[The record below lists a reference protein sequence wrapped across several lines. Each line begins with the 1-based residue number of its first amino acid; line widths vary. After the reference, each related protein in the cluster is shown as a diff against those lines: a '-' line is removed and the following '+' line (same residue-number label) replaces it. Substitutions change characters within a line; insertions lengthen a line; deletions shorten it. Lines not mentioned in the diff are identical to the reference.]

1 MDNSEVTRANKQA
14 ETRLGMSAWS
24 LVVFWLA
31 VQSLSVLSANAG
43 DYYVASGGADTNPGT
58 LEEPFATLERARNA
72 IRQLK
77 KTDGL
82 PKDGVVVELLGGV
95 YELAAPLKLL
105 QEDSGEEGSPI
116 VYRARQGEQVRLLGG
131 RVVTGWQ
138 PVADP
143 EVLDRLDSSARGK
156 VFQADLKAQGITEYP
171 SIEAPGWAHSDPGVE
186 LFYRGTRMTLARWP
200 NEGYTK
206 IVDLVVQ
213 DGYNI
218 RGRKG
223 SRVGKFV
230 YEGDRPERWLDEKEA
245 WLHGYWWVDWAEQRM
260 RVQEID
266 AGKKQITL
274 APKPTHQFGFR
285 KGQWYYALNLLC
297 ELDRPGEWYLDRDA
311 GVLYFWPSDSIR
323 EGDTMISS
331 TKGLAT
337 LEEASHVILAGLTLE
352 AGRRTAVTVTGG
364 EKCTVV
370 GCVIRNMGGWGVR
383 VTGGNGHR
391 VAGCDLYDLGEGG
404 IWLSGG
410 DRRTLTPADHVAENN
425 HIHHCSRWNPV
436 YNPGIALRGVGQ
448 RASHN
453 LLHDLPHIAIG
464 FTENEHCIEYNEMHN
479 VVYQSND
486 AGAIYTYGPSETW
499 TMRGHVIRYNYLHDI
514 NGFEGRGCRGV
525 YLDDCF
531 SSAHIYGNQFE
542 RVNKW
547 AVFIGG
553 GRDSIVEKNLF
564 VDCGT
569 AVHIDARG
577 LGWAAHI
584 EPHLKDD
591 LTSFPFTVPPW
602 STRYPQLLTLLEN
615 NPMTPVGN
623 VIRSNVSVGGNW
635 DSICDAAKKHGVIEN
650 NLIDEDPHFVDA
662 AKGDYRLRPDS
673 PAFALGF
680 EPIPC
685 EKIGCYQSPERAS
698 WPIHHAVWPADAPPS
713 ESK

>member
-1 MDNSEVTRANKQA
+1 MDNSEVTRAKRRTEMRFNMPRCALIILCLGIQA
-14 ETRLGMSAWS
+14 
-24 LVVFWLA
+24 
-31 VQSLSVLSANAG
+31 VLLLPVSAG
-43 DYYVASGGADTNPGT
+43 DYCVSPTGADTNPGT
-58 LEEPFATLERARNA
+58 PEKPFATLEGARDA

-77 KTDGL
+77 KTEGL
-82 PKDGVVVELLGGV
+82 PKGGVVVELRGGV
-95 YELAAPLKLL
+95 YELASPLKLFK
-105 QEDSGEEGSPI
+105 EDSGEEGSPI
-116 VYRARQGEQVRLLGG
+116 IYRVRQGEQACLLGG
-131 RVVTGWQ
+131 RVVEGWQ
-138 PVADP
+138 PVANRA
-143 EVLDRLDSSARGK
+143 VLDKLDPSARGK
-156 VFQADLKAQGITEYP
+156 VLQADLKGQGITDFP
-171 SIEAPGWAHSDPGVE
+171 PIEARGWAHSDPGVE

-218 RGRKG
+218 RGKKG

-230 YEGDRPERWLDEKEA
+230 YEGDRPERWLDEKEV

-266 AGKKQITL
+266 ADKKQITL

-311 GVLYFWPSDSIR
+311 GILYFWPPEPIR

-331 TKGLAT
+331 TEGLAT
-337 LEEASHVILAGLTLE
+337 LDDVSHVTLAGLTFE
-352 AGRRTAVTVTGG
+352 AGRGTAVTVTGG
-364 EKCTVV
+364 EKCAVV

-404 IWLSGG
+404 IWLGGG
-410 DRRTLTPADHVAENN
+410 DRRTLTPAEHVADNN

-436 YNPGIALRGVGQ
+436 YHPGIALRGVGQ

-464 FTENEHCIEYNEMHN
+464 FTENEHCIEYNEMYN

-486 AGAIYTYGPSETW
+486 AGAVYTFGPSETW

-514 NGFEGRGCRGV
+514 KGFEGRGCQGV

-531 SSAHIYGNQFE
+531 SSVHLYGNLFE
-542 RVNKW
+542 RVYR
-547 AVFIGG
+547 AAFIGG
-553 GRDSIVEKNLF
+553 GRDNLFENNVF
-564 VDCGT
+564 VDCNISIHVDT
-569 AVHIDARG
+569 RG

-584 EPHLKDD
+584 EPNLKKD
-591 LTSFPFTVPPW
+591 LASFPISVPPW
-602 STRYPQLLTLLEN
+602 STHYPQLLTLLEN
-615 NPMTPVGN
+615 DPMAPVGN
-623 VIRSNVSVGGNW
+623 IIRRNISVGGRW
-635 DSICDAAKKHGVIEN
+635 DGIQSTAKKYVHVEK
-650 NLIDEDPHFVDA
+650 NLVDEDPHFVNAD
-662 AKGDYRLRPDS
+662 KGDYRLRSDS
-673 PAFALGF
+673 PAFAFGF
-680 EPIPC
+680 EPIPY

-698 WPIHHAVWPADAPPS
+698 WPVRSSDAPPS
-713 ESK
+713 DPK